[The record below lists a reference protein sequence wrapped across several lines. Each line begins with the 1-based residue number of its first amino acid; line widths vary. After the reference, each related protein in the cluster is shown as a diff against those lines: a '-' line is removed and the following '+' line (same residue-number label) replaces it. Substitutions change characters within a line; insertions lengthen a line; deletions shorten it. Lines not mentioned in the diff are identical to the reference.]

1 MVIQTPLYQTASQV
15 VIGNQPKANADRFGL
30 GLVMVQ
36 PPAVSLSLGH
46 PFPPRLSIPEP
57 KPGRKED
64 GESAM
69 RYPSPS
75 APAGPVGSVPGSPVC
90 RAVQALART
99 PAATAALESKLDPFG
114 RRRDCQSLPGQT
126 DPRPDSTANT
136 SWSSVTVTA
145 ATAAKK

>member
-1 MVIQTPLYQTASQV
+1 MVTQTPQFQAFLV
-15 VIGNQPKANADRFGL
+15 VTGNQPKANADRFGL
-30 GLVMVQ
+30 GLVMVE

-46 PFPPRLSIPEP
+46 PFPPRLSIPVP
-57 KPGRKED
+57 KTGREED
-64 GESAM
+64 GESAK
-69 RYPSPS
+69 RYPFPP

-114 RRRDCQSLPGQT
+114 RSRDCQSLPGQT
-126 DPRPDSTANT
+126 VIQDDSTANV
-136 SWSSVTVTA
+136 SWPSVAVTA